1 VDYYEELAV
10 SQDASAEE
18 IHQAYRLA
26 ARLLHPDTQSDPK
39 LKSAAE
45 RQMIRLN
52 EMLAILTD
60 PQKRQAYNESLCEE
74 PAVHMP
80 AQIPLRGIHL
90 VRHWPWGLACCILL
104 VSGFS
109 YLRSNEAG
117 EPSISKSG
125 TITRPSPL
133 LAEIPRAQ
141 RTPPATNRSKG
152 EKRLPGRSPTL
163 SKASSPPRH
172 LQSPESSP
180 TGHLELGDPQATVA
194 GEASKFEAVPVQ
206 PAAAPRDVSARSE
219 PTAALPAE
227 PVLSGHWLY
236 AVNSRDPQTPGI
248 YPPEFIEL
256 FLSENKGAVSGK
268 YWARYR
274 IPNKAVSPEVQ
285 FRIYG
290 SSEGDAVANAATVRW
305 VSDDG
310 AKGKLKM
317 TLRNLNSMEV
327 SWWTSEFGRRT
338 ALTSGT
344 ALLVR
349 QQAR

>member
-1 VDYYEELAV
+1 VDYYEELDI

-26 ARLLHPDTQSDPK
+26 ARLLHPDTQPDPK

-52 EMLAILTD
+52 EVLAVLTD
-60 PQKRQAYNESLCEE
+60 PQKRQEYNDSLCEKFV
-74 PAVHMP
+74 VHTP
-80 AQIPLRGIHL
+80 SQIPPRGLHL
-90 VRHWPWGLACCILL
+90 LRHWPWGLACCILL
-104 VSGFS
+104 VSGLS
-109 YLRSNEAG
+109 YLRSNEAS
-117 EPSISKSG
+117 EPSASKSG
-125 TITRPSPL
+125 AIARPSPL
-133 LAEIPRAQ
+133 LAEPAQ
-141 RTPPATNRSKG
+141 TDHTLPPKRDRSKSV
-152 EKRLPGRSPTL
+152 KQLPLRLPVRPKTL
-163 SKASSPPRH
+163 SRPAYVQSSEEPGQPLAPIKR
-172 LQSPESSP
+172 E
-180 TGHLELGDPQATVA
+180 TGKSDFIPA
-194 GEASKFEAVPVQ
+194 Q
-206 PAAAPRDVSARSE
+206 PAVTARDVSAPSE
-219 PTAALPAE
+219 PTVEVPAT

-236 AVNSRDPQTPGI
+236 AVNTRDLQTPGV

-256 FLSENKGAVSGK
+256 FLSESNGALSGR

-285 FRIYG
+285 FRIDG
-290 SSEGDAVANAATVRW
+290 TSEGDAAANAATVTW

-349 QQAR
+349 QQTR